1 MRYRIDWL
9 IVWINTLT
17 NWTILSSVTTNTSY
31 KLHILG
37 HDSNTLGMDGTQ
49 VGVLKKTYV
58 VCLRGLLQGKD
69 GRSLEPKISCLKSWA
84 ISRTKTLEG
93 ELADEKIGGL
103 LVPTDL
109 TKGNSSRSVTVG
121 LLHTSGEAGRS
132 YVLAWWR
139 AAYGGLCLRWTYGRF
154 VWYGPYFYYYQLL
167 LSIILLFQLRWCI
180 NLIIQ
185 LLYCCLLFY
194 STKHKTVIIIII
206 IIIYYIVIYN
216 CRPAANLFLYAAANI
231 VMYCNVMNITRKR
244 KVGSPKITQITV
256 VFPRSHQIT
265 VIMRGM
271 GIFKIIIFY

>member
-1 MRYRIDWL
+1 MPRRPPARQVRQIPG
-9 IVWINTLT
+9 IVTHLE
-17 NWTILSSVTTNTSY
+17 
-31 KLHILG
+31 ILG
-37 HDSNTLGMDGTQ
+37 NLTYQM
-49 VGVLKKTYV
+49 LK
-58 VCLRGLLQGKD
+58 
-69 GRSLEPKISCLKSWA
+69 
-84 ISRTKTLEG
+84 G

-121 LLHTSGEAGRS
+121 P
-132 YVLAWWR
+132 
-139 AAYGGLCLRWTYGRF
+139 CLRCTYGRF

-206 IIIYYIVIYN
+206 IYYIVIYN

-244 KVGSPKITQITV
+244 KVGSPKIT
-256 VFPRSHQIT
+256 
-265 VIMRGM
+265 
-271 GIFKIIIFY
+271 